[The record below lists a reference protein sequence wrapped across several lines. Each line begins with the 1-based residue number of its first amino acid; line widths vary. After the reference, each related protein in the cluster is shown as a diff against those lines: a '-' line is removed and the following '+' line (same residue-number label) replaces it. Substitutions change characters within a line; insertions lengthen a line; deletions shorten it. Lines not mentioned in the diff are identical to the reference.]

1 MPLTRKPV
9 ACGPVSGDPAE
20 REGMRYAAG
29 SPPARRRERLSN
41 GVCET

>member
-9 ACGPVSGDPAE
+9 AGGPVSGDPAE
-20 REGMRYAAG
+20 RKEMRYASG
-29 SPPARRRERLSN
+29 SLPVGRRERLSN